1 MGEALDR
8 DGESGESHRLAA
20 LGYRQELSRVLSLF
34 DNFAVAFSYLSP
46 MVGIYSLY
54 TLGLGTGGPRYI
66 WTMPVVVGLMML
78 VALVFGELSSEYPLS
93 GALYQYGKY
102 NVGPRFGWF
111 VGWIYGFA
119 LLATV
124 ASVDSGAVGYIA
136 SLSNIWFKTHI
147 DPASNLTIFV
157 ITGGIIILSAILNSV
172 GAKILGRVARFGVY
186 VETIGTFGVFLALA
200 IHGFHQGLGF
210 IFSTQNVEFAKSNP
224 LALNFGGNWWGSAA
238 LVAILANV
246 YIFYGFESAGDIS
259 EETIDAQRQVPK
271 AMRNAL
277 LYGGIASFVLVL
289 GLLLATP
296 PSGISGVV
304 SGGINTILSALPGW
318 LQDFFLVMVIVAF
331 FSCGTA
337 VQGAG
342 SRVAYA
348 LARDGAIPFSNAIK
362 TISPRY
368 RTPVNAIL
376 VGTVVPFAFLLLV
389 LINPSK
395 PVHILWFDYPAN
407 VTALYALVSF
417 ATSGIYL
424 AFFLTVF
431 GALIARR
438 RGWIPS
444 GAFTLGS
451 WGMPVTIGAAI
462 YLLLMLLNIVWPGP
476 LSSGRAVFNYGWVTL
491 LVMLVIVA
499 AGALYEGF
507 ARPDQRVAA
516 HRTEN
521 RSRSEN

>member
-1 MGEALDR
+1 MSDGGRSGDADR
-8 DGESGESHRLAA
+8 LSA

-34 DNFAVAFSYLSP
+34 DNFSVAFSYLSP

-54 TLGLGTGGPRYI
+54 TLGLATGGPRYI
-66 WTMPVVVGLMML
+66 WTIPVVVGGMML

-102 NVGPRFGWF
+102 TVSARFGWF

-124 ASVDSGAVGYIA
+124 ASVDSGAVGYVTA
-136 SLSNIWFKTHI
+136 LCNAWFRTHF
-147 DPASNLTIFV
+147 DPANHLVIFV
-157 ITGGIIILSAILNSV
+157 VAGGIIVLSAILNSV
-172 GAKILGRVARFGVY
+172 GAKIMGLVARFGVY

-200 IHGFHQGLGF
+200 IAGFHQPLGF
-210 IFSTQNVEFAKSNP
+210 VLSSQGVEHVKSNP
-224 LALNFGGNWWGSAA
+224 LGLNFGGSWTGAA
-238 LVAILANV
+238 LVAILANA

-259 EETIDAQRQVPK
+259 EETVDAQRQVPR

-277 LYGGIASFVLVL
+277 FYGGIASLVLVL

-296 PSGISGVV
+296 HDGIGSVV
-304 SGGINTILSALPGW
+304 NGGINTILARLPVE
-318 LQDFFLVMVIVAF
+318 LQDFFLVMVVVAF

-342 SRVAYA
+342 ARVAYA
-348 LARDGAIPFSNAIK
+348 LARDGALPLSKQLRTVSA
-362 TISPRY
+362 RHH
-368 RTPVNAIL
+368 TPVNAIL
-376 VGTVVPFAFLLLV
+376 VGTVVPFLFLLLV

-395 PVHILWFDYPAN
+395 VVHVLWFDYPAN

-424 AFFLTVF
+424 AFFLTVV

-438 RGWIPS
+438 RGWKPS
-444 GAFTLGS
+444 GAFTLGA
-451 WGMPVTIGAAI
+451 WGLPVTLAGAL
-462 YLLLMLLNIVWPGP
+462 YLFLMLLDIVWPSP

-491 LVMLVIVA
+491 LVMAIIVA
-499 AGALYEGF
+499 AGGLYEAF
-507 ARPDQRVAA
+507 ARPDRSVA
-516 HRTEN
+516 RR
-521 RSRSEN
+521 RST